1 MEGHYLKEDKESFSG
16 KIAVNCIGTVK
27 YDGQTA
33 GIRYLEEEYKM
44 ELDLPRR
51 KEIWDK
57 GKRLTFFVLFQLRV
71 CNIQIIKVIK
81 SLRYQKN

>member
-16 KIAVNCIGTVK
+16 DIGVTCRGTVK
-27 YDGQTA
+27 YDGRTA
-33 GIRYLEEEYKM
+33 SFRYLEEEYKM

-51 KEIWDK
+51 REIWDK